1 MLTDDLAALRA
12 LVKEVGIQSLS
23 CSCLGCKVLESLFP
37 AAREALERM
46 NWLQAYYD
54 AALFNWNEV
63 ISERNKL
70 AARLARLEE
79 ALRRYGVHLGDCPRV
94 RAVTE
99 HSPGACDCGLNA
111 ALEGRDE

>member
-1 MLTDDLAALRA
+1 MTAPDLAALRA

-23 CSCLGCKVLESLFP
+23 CCCLGCKVLESLFP

-79 ALRRYGVHLGDCPRV
+79 ALKRF
-94 RAVTE
+94 RAMV
-99 HSPGACDCGLNA
+99 SPAIIGQHECDLIDA
-111 ALEGRDE
+111 ALEGRDA